1 MYICVLDQAGEIL
14 VHCNLNTS
22 PDEFLKTVAP
32 CREDLVV
39 ACECIF
45 CWYWLADLC
54 AKEGIPFV
62 LGHALYMKAIHGAKV
77 KNDRVD
83 AYKIATLLKFGLLA
97 QGYVYPPRLRGS
109 RGLTRRRTYL
119 ARKRADLLSHIQ
131 NTNSQYNLPEFGKKI
146 AHKMHRQGLAE
157 QFADPSVR
165 RSIELD
171 IELIDHYDRLIDKLQ
186 DDILRTARVD
196 DPQALHILRTA
207 HGIGQVLSLTI
218 LYEIHDIHRFP
229 SVGDFTSY
237 ARLVK
242 CARESAG
249 KRQGSSGK
257 KIGNVHLKWA
267 FSEAAVLFLRAN
279 PEGLKYKQRLEKKH
293 GKTKALSI
301 LAHKL
306 GRAVYYMLLRGKAF
320 DMKKFLAA

>member
-1 MYICVLDQAGEIL
+1 
-14 VHCNLNTS
+14 
-22 PDEFLKTVAP
+22 
-32 CREDLVV
+32 
-39 ACECIF
+39 
-45 CWYWLADLC
+45 
-54 AKEGIPFV
+54 
-62 LGHALYMKAIHGAKV
+62 MKAIHGAKV

-83 AYKIATLLKFGLLA
+83 AYKIATLLKGGLLA
-97 QGYVYPPRLRGS
+97 QAYVYPPGMRGT
-109 RGLTRRRTYL
+109 RDLMRRRTYL

-157 QFADPSVR
+157 QFSDPSVR

-171 IELIDHYDRLIDKLQ
+171 IELIDHYDRMIDKLG

-196 DPQALHILRTA
+196 DPQALHILRTT

-229 SVGDFTSY
+229 TVQDFTSY
-237 ARLVK
+237 SRLVK

-306 GRAVYYMLLRGKAF
+306 GRAVYYMLLREKAF
-320 DMKKFLAA
+320 DMKKFLAAA